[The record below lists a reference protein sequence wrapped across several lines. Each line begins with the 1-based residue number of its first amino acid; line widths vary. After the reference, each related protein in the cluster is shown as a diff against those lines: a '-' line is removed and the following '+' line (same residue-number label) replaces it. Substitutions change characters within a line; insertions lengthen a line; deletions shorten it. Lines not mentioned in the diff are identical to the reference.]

1 MTKKQTSVEGER
13 QVVIPLRSAIAVLIT
28 LAIAFWLAFVTAR
41 ANIEE
46 IFERE
51 LRAGVATLAPTISGD
66 LHDLIDEISFRL
78 DPEEFEFIRTKL
90 EIAVNG
96 LDLGGEESSIYTL
109 RRAPDYDRTGEL
121 LFVVMDKVDP
131 ETGEFFVGN
140 RYKAQPFQLL
150 AFEGQLSSS
159 GLYEDSEGTWIS
171 AAAPIAREDGTVVG
185 IVQADHRVTT
195 YNARLRESLLPI
207 LVVSLVTILTF
218 GLFVYRS
225 AGLVRLV
232 TKRGN
237 DAQEA
242 LEELEQ
248 AKDKLVESEKL
259 ASLGQLVG
267 GLAHELNT
275 PIGIAT
281 TANSVVDERL
291 KVLNQAVADKTLKR
305 SMLVDELNRLSEGAE
320 LSEKSLQRAAQ
331 LIERFKAISAT
342 QDRADI
348 VVFEVGDLMREVR
361 DRVRAQ
367 EDWRDYD
374 IEWVVDCL
382 EPIEVSQRLGIFR
395 SVLMEVVEN
404 ALIHGLADHKKGQI
418 VLRALRKE
426 SRCYIQIQDLGR
438 GISAENLGKVLEPFF
453 TTERGRGR
461 IGLGLTEVFNL
472 IAFQLGG
479 TLSIDGSEG
488 SGCIVSIELPTSLL
502 EAG

>member
-1 MTKKQTSVEGER
+1 M
-13 QVVIPLRSAIAVLIT
+13 
-28 LAIAFWLAFVTAR
+28 
-41 ANIEE
+41 
-46 IFERE
+46 
-51 LRAGVATLAPTISGD
+51 
-66 LHDLIDEISFRL
+66 
-78 DPEEFEFIRTKL
+78 
-90 EIAVNG
+90 
-96 LDLGGEESSIYTL
+96 
-109 RRAPDYDRTGEL
+109 
-121 LFVVMDKVDP
+121 
-131 ETGEFFVGN
+131 
-140 RYKAQPFQLL
+140 
-150 AFEGQLSSS
+150 
-159 GLYEDSEGTWIS
+159 
-171 AAAPIAREDGTVVG
+171 
-185 IVQADHRVTT
+185 
-195 YNARLRESLLPI
+195 
-207 LVVSLVTILTF
+207 TILTF

-367 EDWRDYD
+367 EDWSDYD

-382 EPIEVSQRLGIFR
+382 EPIEVSQRLGIR
-395 SVLMEVVEN
+395 TQS
-404 ALIHGLADHKKGQI
+404 
-418 VLRALRKE
+418 
-426 SRCYIQIQDLGR
+426 
-438 GISAENLGKVLEPFF
+438 
-453 TTERGRGR
+453 
-461 IGLGLTEVFNL
+461 
-472 IAFQLGG
+472 
-479 TLSIDGSEG
+479 
-488 SGCIVSIELPTSLL
+488 
-502 EAG
+502 

>member
-1 MTKKQTSVEGER
+1 M
-13 QVVIPLRSAIAVLIT
+13 
-28 LAIAFWLAFVTAR
+28 
-41 ANIEE
+41 
-46 IFERE
+46 
-51 LRAGVATLAPTISGD
+51 
-66 LHDLIDEISFRL
+66 
-78 DPEEFEFIRTKL
+78 
-90 EIAVNG
+90 
-96 LDLGGEESSIYTL
+96 
-109 RRAPDYDRTGEL
+109 
-121 LFVVMDKVDP
+121 
-131 ETGEFFVGN
+131 
-140 RYKAQPFQLL
+140 
-150 AFEGQLSSS
+150 
-159 GLYEDSEGTWIS
+159 
-171 AAAPIAREDGTVVG
+171 
-185 IVQADHRVTT
+185 QADHRVTT

-438 GISAENLGKVLEPFF
+438 GISAENLGKVLEPFSQPNAV
-453 TTERGRGR
+453 EAE
-461 IGLGLTEVFNL
+461 LG
-472 IAFQLGG
+472 
-479 TLSIDGSEG
+479 
-488 SGCIVSIELPTSLL
+488 
-502 EAG
+502 